1 MKYLKMIGL
10 AAAAV
15 AALAAILGASSAS
28 ATVLCSTTADP
39 CPSAAQI
46 WPVGTT
52 LDWSVPSGKSIVIVS
67 TEGSELDKCSTSTL
81 QWTIT
86 NAGSATTTVTG
97 ENEGTTWGSCT
108 FPTKTL
114 TLGKTE
120 IHKIAGTSNGTVT
133 EEGPFEVT
141 INTVFFGSCIYGA
154 TSGVSIY
161 DLIEGVAAETKV
173 NAVVEKFS
181 GSAFACPS
189 TAKMTG
195 DYVLT
200 SPKNTTLSV
209 SSG

>member
-1 MKYLKMIGL
+1 MKYLKMLGL
-10 AAAAV
+10 TAIAAG
-15 AALAAILGASSAS
+15 ALVLILGTGSAS

-39 CPSAAQI
+39 CPAGQK

-52 LDWSVPSGKSIVIVS
+52 LDWSVPSGKSIKLVD
-67 TEGSELDKCSTSTL
+67 TTGEELDTCSGSTL
-81 QWTIT
+81 KWTIT
-86 NAGSATTTVTG
+86 NAGSATETVTG
-97 ENEGTTWGSCT
+97 ENEGTEWSSCT

-120 IHKIAGTSNGTVT
+120 IHKITGTSNGTVT
-133 EEGPFEVT
+133 AEGTFEIT

-181 GSAFACPS
+181 GSNLACPS

-200 SPKNTTLSV
+200 APKNTTLSV
-209 SSG
+209 SNS